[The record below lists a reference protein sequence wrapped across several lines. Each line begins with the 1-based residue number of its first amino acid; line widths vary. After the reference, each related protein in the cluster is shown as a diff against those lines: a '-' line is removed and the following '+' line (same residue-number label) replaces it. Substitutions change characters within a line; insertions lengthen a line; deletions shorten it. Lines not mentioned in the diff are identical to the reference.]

1 MPCYCTLNGEPVSA
15 SRTILTKLLR
25 EEMGFDGLCISDYGA
40 IGNVHNCQHVG
51 ETAEEAG
58 LLCMEAGMDVEMPN
72 PAGYNDKLAAQFC
85 QRGGGYGVIRQ
96 GSAACPDRK
105 IPYGAV

>member
-1 MPCYCTLNGEPVSA
+1 
-15 SRTILTKLLR
+15 
-25 EEMGFDGLCISDYGA
+25 MGFDGLCISDYGA

-72 PAGYNDKLAAQFC
+72 PAGYNDKLAAQFAK
-85 QRGGGYGVIRQ
+85 GE
-96 GSAACPDRK
+96 ADTALLDRAVLRVLTAK